1 MCAPTLET
9 GRFEMRYA
17 FEIEADAGMLR
28 EVTPDTGG
36 VTVFAAPTEIEQQ
49 LLHDAMGVDDHT
61 IASVLDPEEI
71 SRLEL
76 DATTERITI
85 IWKRPDA
92 RADRDAARFE
102 VASVGVFLDP
112 GRLTVV
118 LADGNPPIDWIG
130 LAPVRSPVTVALRVL
145 QVGVDE
151 FLARLRAIRRTA
163 GQIQARLSRTLDNRE
178 LVRMF
183 DLSED
188 LLYYVDAIEANG
200 VVLRRLRGLADR
212 WGFTEADVAILDDL
226 LIDNDQAARQGH
238 IYSTVLGGLLDARGN
253 IVNNN
258 MNVLIKNLTVVN
270 VVFLPLGVIASMGGM
285 SEFTE
290 MLGDYGVGW
299 RVGYPAFLIAMVLL
313 GLCLWRVIGAWI
325 DRSMG
330 NGSGPAAGAPVP
342 APAAVADHPDDGVI
356 ARAPNDGPVDAHY

>member
-1 MCAPTLET
+1 VPT
-9 GRFEMRYA
+9 
-17 FEIEADAGMLR
+17 
-28 EVTPDTGG
+28 
-36 VTVFAAPTEIEQQ
+36 
-49 LLHDAMGVDDHT
+49 
-61 IASVLDPEEI
+61 
-71 SRLEL
+71 
-76 DATTERITI
+76 
-85 IWKRPDA
+85 
-92 RADRDAARFE
+92 
-102 VASVGVFLDP
+102 
-112 GRLTVV
+112 
-118 LADGNPPIDWIG
+118 
-130 LAPVRSPVTVALRVL
+130 
-145 QVGVDE
+145 
-151 FLARLRAIRRTA
+151 
-163 GQIQARLSRTLDNRE
+163 
-178 LVRMF
+178 
-183 DLSED
+183 
-188 LLYYVDAIEANG
+188 
-200 VVLRRLRGLADR
+200 VLRRLRSLADR
-212 WGFTEADVAILDDL
+212 WGLTEADVAILDDL
-226 LIDNDQAARQGH
+226 LIDNDQAAYQGH

-342 APAAVADHPDDGVI
+342 APAAVADHPDHGVI